1 MKGRFVAGKLI
12 TPATYPP
19 VMTGPDGDSHDSGGG
34 SRPGSSRQSADG
46 GDEGGHDPAHDA
58 GADAV
63 GTAPSSADGTDVAR
77 FSVPEMD
84 CPSCAGKV
92 ENSVRALDGIETVDP
107 QITTGSLAVVFDGER
122 TDADAI
128 AGRIEK
134 AGYAVE
140 RTGEVTSTVS
150 VPGMDCPSCAGK
162 VESALG
168 RLPGV
173 SAYDTRPTTGT
184 VTVTYDSGALSA
196 AEIVDAI
203 ESAGYEVTGT
213 ETDGAGGAEAA
224 DGRTDI
230 WTSPRA
236 LKTWISG
243 GFLALGL
250 LFEFFLPGQNLRVA
264 GLLGTELL
272 LADVLF
278 LLAVAIGGQAIL
290 RNGYYSARN
299 RNLDIDFLMSVAI
312 LGALVASLAFG
323 EALYFEAATLAFL
336 FSVAELLERYSM
348 DRARNSLRE
357 LMDLSPDEARVE
369 RDGETVTV
377 PVDEIG
383 VGEVV
388 LVKPGEKI
396 PMDGEVVDGESAV
409 DQAPITGESVP
420 VDKTVGDE
428 VYAGTINE
436 EGYLE
441 IEVTSAAGENTLS
454 RIVEL
459 VEDAQSNR
467 TEREQFVERF
477 SAYYTPVVVA
487 FAVLVTLG
495 SPYVLGTTWT
505 TAVVYGLTLL
515 VLACPCA
522 FVISTP
528 VSVVS
533 GITSAAK
540 NGVLI
545 KGGRHL
551 EAMGAVDVVAFDK
564 TGTLTRG
571 ELTVTDVVALNGNTE
586 AEVLRCARG
595 LEQRSEHP
603 IGEAIVARAG
613 RDGVPEREV
622 DDFESITGKGVR
634 ADLDGTPHFAGK
646 PGLFEDLGFDLSHVH
661 ATTDGGVVTRTA
673 RQFCERNNCLD
684 LLEETVPELQAE
696 GKTVVLVGTA
706 DELEGVIAVADEVR
720 PEAARAVTRLKA
732 LGVERTVM
740 LTGDNERT
748 ARAIA
753 ERVGVDE
760 YRAELLPD
768 EKVAAIE
775 ELVEEYDGT
784 HERRSLGRRTPSGGV
799 AMVGDGIN
807 DAPALA
813 TATVGVA
820 MGAAGTDTALETADI
835 ALMGDDLAKLPYLY
849 ELANDAN
856 GVIRQNVWASLAVKA
871 GLAVAVPFG
880 YVPIWLAVL
889 AGDAGMTVGVT
900 GNAMRL
906 SRIRP
911 EDSETE
917 A

>member
-1 MKGRFVAGKLI
+1 
-12 TPATYPP
+12 
-19 VMTGPDGDSHDSGGG
+19 MTSPDDDSHDKRGEPPNRTHTHEEG
-34 SRPGSSRQSADG
+34 SQHRHESAQYAKGVDDTPPPHG
-46 GDEGGHDPAHDA
+46 QG
-58 GADAV
+58 
-63 GTAPSSADGTDVAR
+63 DVAQ

-92 ENSVRALDGIETVDP
+92 ENSVEKLDGINSIDP
-107 QITTGSLAVVFDGER
+107 QVTTGTLTVSYDSEQTSATEI
-122 TDADAI
+122 AD
-128 AGRIEK
+128 RVEK
-134 AGYAVE
+134 AGYTIEDVDE
-140 RTGEVTSTVS
+140 ITTKFTV
-150 VPGMDCPSCAGK
+150 PEMDCPSCAGK
-162 VESALG
+162 IEKSLDKA
-168 RLPGV
+168 GV
-173 SAYDTRPTTGT
+173 TAYKTRPTNGT
-184 VTVTYDSGALSA
+184 VVVTYDSSEAGE
-196 AEIVDAI
+196 AEIISAI
-203 ESAGYEVTGT
+203 ERAGYEVTDSSSDESEGQNAT
-213 ETDGAGGAEAA
+213 EE
-224 DGRTDI
+224 RESI
-230 WTSPRA
+230 WVSPRA

-243 GFLALGL
+243 GFVALGL
-250 LFEFFLPGQNLRVA
+250 LLEFFLTGQNGQIA
-264 GLLGTELL
+264 SLLGTELFV
-272 LADVLF
+272 ADGLF
-278 LLAVAIGGQAIL
+278 LVAVAFGGQEIL

-299 RNLDIDFLMSVAI
+299 LNLDIDFLMSVAI

-336 FSVAELLERYSM
+336 FSIAELLERYSM

-357 LMDLSPDEARVE
+357 LMDLSPDEATVK
-369 RDGETVTV
+369 RDSSTETV
-377 PVDEIG
+377 PVDEVA
-383 VGEVV
+383 VGDVV
-388 LVKPGEKI
+388 VVKPGEKI
-396 PMDGEVVDGESAV
+396 PLDGTVVDGESAV
-409 DQAPITGESVP
+409 NQAPITGESVP
-420 VDKTVGDE
+420 VDKAMGDE

-441 IEVTSAAGENTLS
+441 VEVTSEAGDNTLS
-454 RIVEL
+454 RIVEM
-459 VEDAQSNR
+459 VEDAQSNK

-487 FAVLVTLG
+487 FAVLTTVG
-495 SPYVLGTTWT
+495 SPYVLGTTWP

-545 KGGRHL
+545 KGGNHL
-551 EAMGAVDVVAFDK
+551 EAMGSVDVVAFDK
-564 TGTLTRG
+564 TGTLTKG
-571 ELTVTDVVALNGNTE
+571 ELTVTDVVPLNENSE
-586 AEVLRCARG
+586 EDVLRCARG

-603 IGEAIVARAG
+603 IGEAIVAEAG
-613 RDGVPEREV
+613 SAGVAEREI

-646 PGLFEDLGFDLSHVH
+646 PGLFEELGFDLSHVH
-661 ATTDGGVVTRTA
+661 ATTDGGVVTQTA
-673 RQFCERNNCLD
+673 RQMCDRNNCLD
-684 LLEETVPELQAE
+684 LLEETVPQLQAE
-696 GKTVVLVGTA
+696 GKTVVLVGTE
-706 DELEGVIAVADEVR
+706 DELEGIVAVADEIR
-720 PEAARAVTRLKA
+720 PEAARTIARLRD
-732 LGVERTVM
+732 LGVSRTVM

-753 ERVGVDE
+753 DQVGVDE

-768 EKVAAIE
+768 EKVAAVEELIE
-775 ELVEEYDGT
+775 E
-784 HERRSLGRRTPSGGV
+784 HEGV

-813 TATVGVA
+813 TATVGIA

-856 GVIRQNVWASLAVKA
+856 GVIRQNIWASLGVKA
-871 GLAVAVPFG
+871 GLALAVPFG

-889 AGDAGMTVGVT
+889 AGDAGMTMAVT

-906 SRIRP
+906 SRVEP
-911 EDSETE
+911 ETE
-917 A
+917 NN